1 MPGSGE
7 QPKDRLADLV
17 ILVDAHPRRDWLR
30 VAVEKRLREE
40 LAELQVEI
48 NEEKIRIVASGYGV
62 TLLPEVAI
70 DVEVRDE

>member
-1 MPGSGE
+1 M
-7 QPKDRLADLV
+7 

-48 NEEKIRIVASGYGV
+48 NEEKIRIVASCYGV